1 MTGLQHTKA
10 GHRRIMR
17 RFSAALAAV
26 LWTAGSLTACG
37 SSSSRDDANGVSI
50 RQPEGPT
57 VSIGVASDQPGLGV
71 WHNGGYSGFD
81 VDVARYVAKA
91 LGYADK
97 QIVFKPVTPR
107 SRVSMLESAQVD
119 MVVSSFGI
127 TERHESAVTM
137 TGPYLIVRQD
147 LLVRAADAGDITGI
161 KDMNGRKACVVAGSD
176 VTDAVR
182 SQAPKASIE
191 ERDDYGQCLTSL
203 LIGDVDAVAAGDA
216 ILTGL
221 ATVKGNGYVQV
232 VGAPFGEERYG
243 IAVKH
248 GNTQL
253 ADSIDDILSDM
264 IGDGTWR
271 QAVRG
276 MRRQIGYTV
285 DSKLNPPD
293 PAASS
298 DTASSD
304 PEQGDE

>member
-10 GHRRIMR
+10 GRRRIMR

-97 QIVFKPVTPR
+97 QIVFKSVTPR

-147 LLVRAADAGDITGI
+147 LLVRAADAAT
-161 KDMNGRKACVVAGSD
+161 S
-176 VTDAVR
+176 
-182 SQAPKASIE
+182 PAS
-191 ERDDYGQCLTSL
+191 RT
-203 LIGDVDAVAAGDA
+203 
-216 ILTGL
+216 
-221 ATVKGNGYVQV
+221 
-232 VGAPFGEERYG
+232 
-243 IAVKH
+243 
-248 GNTQL
+248 
-253 ADSIDDILSDM
+253 
-264 IGDGTWR
+264 
-271 QAVRG
+271 
-276 MRRQIGYTV
+276 
-285 DSKLNPPD
+285 
-293 PAASS
+293 
-298 DTASSD
+298 
-304 PEQGDE
+304 

>member
-1 MTGLQHTKA
+1 MTGLQHMKA
-10 GHRRIMR
+10 GRRRIMR

-147 LLVRAADAGDITGI
+147 LLVRAA
-161 KDMNGRKACVVAGSD
+161 KACVVAGSD

-253 ADSIDDILSDM
+253 ADSLGDILSDM
-264 IGDGTWR
+264 IDDGTWW

>member
-1 MTGLQHTKA
+1 M
-10 GHRRIMR
+10 
-17 RFSAALAAV
+17 
-26 LWTAGSLTACG
+26 
-37 SSSSRDDANGVSI
+37 
-50 RQPEGPT
+50 

-203 LIGDVDAVAAGDA
+203 LIGDVDAVAAGSG
-216 ILTGL
+216 GL
-221 ATVKGNGYVQV
+221 SLESTV
-232 VGAPFGEERYG
+232 
-243 IAVKH
+243 
-248 GNTQL
+248 
-253 ADSIDDILSDM
+253 
-264 IGDGTWR
+264 
-271 QAVRG
+271 
-276 MRRQIGYTV
+276 
-285 DSKLNPPD
+285 
-293 PAASS
+293 
-298 DTASSD
+298 
-304 PEQGDE
+304 

>member
-1 MTGLQHTKA
+1 
-10 GHRRIMR
+10 
-17 RFSAALAAV
+17 
-26 LWTAGSLTACG
+26 
-37 SSSSRDDANGVSI
+37 
-50 RQPEGPT
+50 
-57 VSIGVASDQPGLGV
+57 
-71 WHNGGYSGFD
+71 
-81 VDVARYVAKA
+81 
-91 LGYADK
+91 
-97 QIVFKPVTPR
+97 
-107 SRVSMLESAQVD
+107 
-119 MVVSSFGI
+119 
-127 TERHESAVTM
+127 M

-253 ADSIDDILSDM
+253 ADSIGDILSDM
-264 IGDGTWR
+264 IDDGTWR

-304 PEQGDE
+304 SEQGDE